1 MAQSLVD
8 MLAQGPA
15 VMRKVVVFG
24 IPVAEM
30 SRCKVVVDQNRL
42 RKAENAPQQLR
53 SVKKR

>member
-1 MAQSLVD
+1 MQSLVD
-8 MLAQGPA
+8 MLVQGPA

-42 RKAENAPQQLR
+42 RKAENAPQQVR